1 MGSQGEERPIVDAG
15 QPRRGAYIRIWG
27 WSPPVAATLYPERER
42 SVRRW
47 GEDIFEALRRQR
59 RQSFGIA
66 GNEASHSRRL
76 GGRLVSRH
84 RLFIFNWHRTGEF
97 GLRHAVARGWH

>member
-27 WSPPVAATLYPERER
+27 WSQPVAATLYPERER

-47 GEDIFEALRRQR
+47 GEDIFEALQRQR

-76 GGRLVSRH
+76 GVRLVNRH
-84 RLFIFNWHRTGEF
+84 RPFIFNWHRTVEF
-97 GLRHAVARGWH
+97 GLHHAVARGWH

>member
-15 QPRRGAYIRIWG
+15 QPRRGAYIRIWE
-27 WSPPVAATLYPERER
+27 WSQPVVATLYPERER

-47 GEDIFEALRRQR
+47 GEDIFEDLRGGRRQG
-59 RQSFGIA
+59 FAIA
-66 GNEASHSRRL
+66 GSGASPSRRL
-76 GGRLVSRH
+76 GGLLVSRH